1 MHCKFKFIFCYSIDV
16 FTDDEVSPGPLYS
29 KINKKL
35 TPIRED
41 SINTG
46 GDTYSKL
53 HKHERRPQ
61 FLTIPQEE
69 YIPMHSVAGPSPS
82 SESSQPP
89 PLPPPATKSVSSDY
103 VQMVSAATTPQE
115 GPMQPAARPESS
127 YVVMRSVSV
136 SSETAKSPISQR
148 KMHPSQQGKKTSLS
162 ESEPDVF
169 LTSSDYVDI
178 QPN

>member
-1 MHCKFKFIFCYSIDV
+1 MHILFHYYSYLEV
-16 FTDDEVSPGPLYS
+16 FTDDEVPGPLYS

-35 TPIRED
+35 TPIQED

-53 HKHERRPQ
+53 HKHDRRPQ
-61 FLTIPQEE
+61 YLTIPQEE
-69 YIPMHSVAGPSPS
+69 YIPMHSVAAPSPS
-82 SESSQPP
+82 SESSQ

-115 GPMQPAARPESS
+115 PTQPAGRPESS
-127 YVVMRSVSV
+127 YVVMRSFSV
-136 SSETAKSPISQR
+136 SSETAKSPSSQR
-148 KMHPSQQGKKTSLS
+148 KRYPSQQGKKTSLS

>member
-1 MHCKFKFIFCYSIDV
+1 MHILFYYYSYLEV
-16 FTDDEVSPGPLYS
+16 FTDDEVSGPLYS

-35 TPIRED
+35 TPIQED

-53 HKHERRPQ
+53 HKHDRRPKY
-61 FLTIPQEE
+61 LTIPQEE
-69 YIPMHSVAGPSPS
+69 YIPMHSVAAPSPS
-82 SESSQPP
+82 SESSQ

-115 GPMQPAARPESS
+115 PTQSAGRPESS
-127 YVVMRSVSV
+127 YVVMRSFSV
-136 SSETAKSPISQR
+136 SSETAKSPGSQR
-148 KMHPSQQGKKTSLS
+148 KRHPSQQGKKTSLS
-162 ESEPDVF
+162 ESEPDMF